1 MLTGLSVVFICGI
14 IMGKIF
20 KTIKLPPLMG
30 MIIAGVIIGPHA
42 LNLIDPELISISADL
57 RQLALVIILTR
68 AGLTLEIDDLKI
80 IGRPALM
87 MCFVPAC
94 FEILGTIII
103 APRIFGISTIEAAV
117 LGSVLAAVS
126 PAVVVPWMIRIIE
139 EGYGQARKVPQ
150 LILAGAAADDVF
162 VIVMFTSFTA
172 ICAGGG
178 ASASSFIQVPVSI
191 ILGIAAGGAVGYVIT
206 KFFTYFEMRDAI
218 KVVILLSISFGF
230 VFLEDAI
237 ENIIPFSGL
246 LAIMSTGMAI
256 MHFNKDLAKMFSG
269 KYNELW
275 VGAEIFLFVL
285 VGAEVEVSY
294 ALKAG
299 VGAIMLLVFALMF
312 RMTGVFTCTVK
323 TAFTKKER
331 LFSML
336 AYTPKAT
343 VQAAI
348 GAVPLSMGLQCG
360 QLVLTVAVLA
370 ILITAPLGAAAI
382 EHSYKRLL
390 QKD

>member
-139 EGYGQARKVPQ
+139 EGYGQVRKVPQ

-191 ILGIAAGGAVGYVIT
+191 ILGIAVGGAVGYVIT

-230 VFLEDAI
+230 VFIEDAI

>member
-68 AGLTLEIDDLKI
+68 AGLTLEIDDLKM

-117 LGSVLAAVS
+117 MGSVLAAVS
-126 PAVVVPWMIRIIE
+126 PAVVVPWMIRTIE
-139 EGYGQARKVPQ
+139 EGYGQVRKVPQ

-172 ICAGGG
+172 VCAGGG
-178 ASASSFIQVPVSI
+178 ASASSFLQVPVSI
-191 ILGIAAGGAVGYVIT
+191 ILGIAVGGAVGYVIT

-230 VFLEDAI
+230 VFIEDAI
-237 ENIIPFSGL
+237 EKTIPFSGL
-246 LAIMSTGMAI
+246 LAIMSMGMAI

-299 VGAIMLLVFALMF
+299 IGAIMLLAFALMF
-312 RMTGVFTCTVK
+312 RMAGVFTCTIK

>member
-139 EGYGQARKVPQ
+139 EGYGQVRKVPQ

-191 ILGIAAGGAVGYVIT
+191 ILGIAAGGAVGYVLT
-206 KFFTYFEMRDAI
+206 KFFTNFEMRDAI

-230 VFLEDAI
+230 VFIEDAI

>member
-206 KFFTYFEMRDAI
+206 KFFTNFEMRDAI

>member
-139 EGYGQARKVPQ
+139 KGYGQVRKVPQ

-191 ILGIAAGGAVGYVIT
+191 ILGIAAGGAVGYVLT
-206 KFFTYFEMRDAI
+206 KFFTNFEMRDAI

-230 VFLEDAI
+230 VFIEDAI
-237 ENIIPFSGL
+237 EKIIPFSGL

>member
-139 EGYGQARKVPQ
+139 EGYGQVRKVPQ

-230 VFLEDAI
+230 VFIEDAI

-299 VGAIMLLVFALMF
+299 VGAIMLLVFALML

>member
-68 AGLTLEIDDLKI
+68 AGLTLEFDDLKI

-206 KFFTYFEMRDAI
+206 KFFTNFEMRDAI

-230 VFLEDAI
+230 VFIEDAI

-299 VGAIMLLVFALMF
+299 IGAIMLLVFALMF
-312 RMTGVFTCTVK
+312 RMAGVFTCTIK